1 MKALFDF
8 PDSTKFGGK
17 ITKNK
22 IYQEAKSNT
31 KTKSYFTSQVE
42 KILWSHKLASETVNI
57 SGKQYPREIQII
69 TLLLKTQ
76 DLNDEV
82 LKAIDKAIPS
92 PIIFVLRY
100 RSQVCYAVAY
110 KRVSEAD
117 KTKRV
122 ISSHFRS
129 GWLPENADKIK
140 LPATVDLLKLYQA
153 LLCEILSV
161 PLRDD
166 EEINTYIKRIEQ
178 IKLEELEAEKMKK
191 KLKKERQFN
200 RQVDLNSKIKTLER
214 NIETLKGI

>member
-1 MKALFDF
+1 MEALFDF
-8 PDSTKFGGK
+8 PDSTKFGQK

-22 IYQEAKSNT
+22 IYQEAKPNN

-42 KILWSHKLASETVNI
+42 KIVWSYKLAPGTINI
-57 SGKQYPREIQII
+57 PCKKYPQEIQII

-76 DLNDEV
+76 HLKDEV
-82 LKAIDKAIPS
+82 LVAIDKAILS

-100 RSQVCYAVAY
+100 RNQVCYAVAY
-110 KRVSEAD
+110 KRVNEAD

-129 GWLPENADKIK
+129 GWLPEDVNKIK
-140 LPATVDLLKLYQA
+140 LPATLNLLKLYQA
-153 LLCEILSV
+153 LICKISSV
-161 PLRDD
+161 PLRGD
-166 EEINTYIKRIEQ
+166 EEINDYIERIER
-178 IKLEELEAEKMKK
+178 IKHEELEAEKMKK

-214 NIETLKGI
+214 KIETLKGI